1 MLYSCKPLFEKI
13 KAQVGAEIDNFPIE
27 DPPRVCIITTGEDEP
42 SARYVRNKLKEDH
55 IHPDCMA
62 EMNIEEGWCKYMVR
76 SDWENTDGPYGS
88 YYVEKRSSRPV
99 DRNGKPAPGWFPV
112 WIVRQEEWY

>member
-1 MLYSCKPLFEKI
+1 MARTRKFGWDACDFDGDGNAYIIAKDLCPSK
-13 KAQVGAEIDNFPIE
+13 E
-27 DPPRVCIITTGEDEP
+27 DVPKFIV
-42 SARYVRNKLKEDH
+42 KEDH

-76 SDWENTDGPYGS
+76 SDWEDTDGPYGG

-99 DRNGKPAPGWFPV
+99 DLNGKPAPGWFPV